1 MIIREAT
8 DMTIDKTLQGYRLG
22 WIGTGRMGYAM
33 AARLLRAGCQVAVY
47 NRTRAKAEPLAA
59 LGASIVDSPAELAGC
74 DIVFTSVSTS
84 DDLISVITG
93 PRGLLTAKQ
102 SPKLLVDTS
111 SVSEEASAQ
120 VRAEAAKRGAQMLAA
135 PVSGNAKVVEA
146 GKLTLVVSGPAD
158 AYKMALPYLDKLG
171 AGVTYVGEG
180 ELARI
185 VKICHNLLL
194 GVITQCLA
202 EITVLA
208 QKAGVPR
215 SALLDF
221 INHSVMGSPFTTYKA
236 PAFVNL
242 DFKPTF
248 TPPLLRKDLDL
259 GLYAG
264 KKFGVPLPL
273 VQLTRDLVQ
282 QVIDQGETERDFSV
296 LLLQAA
302 RSAGVEL
309 KPENKFVDDGLH

>member
-1 MIIREAT
+1 
-8 DMTIDKTLQGYRLG
+8 MTIDQTLRRYRLG

-33 AARLLRAGCQVAVY
+33 AARLLHAGCQVVVY

-59 LGASIVDSPAELAGC
+59 LGASIVDSAAALAGC

-93 PRGLLTAKQ
+93 PRGLLTGHQ
-102 SPKLLVDTS
+102 TPKLLVDTS
-111 SVSEEASAQ
+111 SVSEEASAKM
-120 VRAEAAKRGAQMLAA
+120 RAEAAKRGTQMLAA
-135 PVSGNAKVVEA
+135 PVSGNAKVVET

-158 AYKMALPYLDKLG
+158 AYKMALPFLDKLG

-221 INHSVMGSPFTTYKA
+221 INHSVMGSQFTTYKA

-248 TPPLLRKDLDL
+248 TAPLLRKDLDL
-259 GLYAG
+259 GLAAG
-264 KKFGVPLPL
+264 KKLGVPLPL
-273 VQLTRDLVQ
+273 VQLTCDLVQ
-282 QVIDQGETERDFSV
+282 QVIDQGETERDFAV
-296 LLLQAA
+296 LLLRAA
-302 RSAGVEL
+302 RSAGIEL
-309 KPENKFVDDGLH
+309 QPENKVVDDGLH

>member
-1 MIIREAT
+1 
-8 DMTIDKTLQGYRLG
+8 MTIDKRLQGCRLG

-59 LGASIVDSPAELAGC
+59 LGASIVDVPAELAGC
-74 DIVFTSVSTS
+74 DIVFTSVATS

-93 PRGLLTAKQ
+93 PRGLLTAGQK
-102 SPKLLVDTS
+102 PRLLVDTS
-111 SVSEEASAQ
+111 SVSEEASAR
-120 VRAEAAKRGAQMLAA
+120 VRAEAAKCGAQMLAA
-135 PVSGNAKVVEA
+135 PVSGNAKVVEV
-146 GKLTLVVSGPAD
+146 GKLTLVVSGPAE
-158 AYKMALPYLDKLG
+158 AYQMALPYLDKLG
-171 AGVTYVGEG
+171 GGVTYVGEG

-208 QKAGVPR
+208 QQAGVPR

-248 TPPLLRKDLDL
+248 TTSLLRKDLDL
-259 GLYAG
+259 GLHAG

-282 QVIDQGETERDFSV
+282 QVIDQGDTERDFAV

-309 KPENKFVDDGLH
+309 KPENKIVDDGLH

>member
-1 MIIREAT
+1 
-8 DMTIDKTLQGYRLG
+8 MTIDQTLRRYRLG

-33 AARLLRAGCQVAVY
+33 AARLLHAGCQVVVY

-59 LGASIVDSPAELAGC
+59 LGASIVDSAAALAGC

-93 PRGLLTAKQ
+93 PRGLLTGPQ
-102 SPKLLVDTS
+102 TPKLLVDTS
-111 SVSEEASAQ
+111 SVSEEASAK
-120 VRAEAAKRGAQMLAA
+120 VRAAAAKRGTQMLAA
-135 PVSGNAKVVEA
+135 PVSGNAKVVET

-158 AYKMALPYLDKLG
+158 AYKMALPFLDKLG

-221 INHSVMGSPFTTYKA
+221 INHSVMGSQFTTYKA

-248 TPPLLRKDLDL
+248 TAPLLRKDLDL
-259 GLYAG
+259 GLAAG
-264 KKFGVPLPL
+264 KKLGVPLPL
-273 VQLTRDLVQ
+273 VQLTCDLVQ
-282 QVIDQGETERDFSV
+282 QVIDQGETERDFAV
-296 LLLQAA
+296 LLLRAA
-302 RSAGVEL
+302 RSAGIEL
-309 KPENKFVDDGLH
+309 QPENKVVDDGLH

>member
-1 MIIREAT
+1 
-8 DMTIDKTLQGYRLG
+8 MTIDPTLRRFRLG

-33 AARLLRAGCQVAVY
+33 VTRLLHAGCQVVVY

-59 LGASIVDSPAELAGC
+59 LGASIVDSAAALAGC

-93 PRGLLTAKQ
+93 ARGLLIGHPT
-102 SPKLLVDTS
+102 PRLLVDTS
-111 SVSEEASAQ
+111 SVSEEASAKI
-120 VRAEAAKRGAQMLAA
+120 RAEAAKRGTQMLAA
-135 PVSGNAKVVEA
+135 PVSGNAKVVET

-158 AYKMALPYLDKLG
+158 AYKMALPFLEKLG

-208 QKAGVPR
+208 QKAGVSR

-221 INHSVMGSPFTTYKA
+221 INRSVMGSQFTTYKA

-242 DFKPTF
+242 DFTPTF

-259 GLYAG
+259 GLAAG
-264 KKFGVPLPL
+264 QKLGVPLPL
-273 VQLTRDLVQ
+273 VQITRDLVQ
-282 QVIDQGETERDFSV
+282 QVIDEGETERDFAV

-302 RSAGVEL
+302 KSAGIEL
-309 KPENKFVDDGLH
+309 QPENKFVDDGLH

>member
-1 MIIREAT
+1 
-8 DMTIDKTLQGYRLG
+8 MTIDQTLRRYRLG

-33 AARLLRAGCQVAVY
+33 AARLLRAGCQVVVY

-59 LGASIVDSPAELAGC
+59 LGASIVDSAAALAGC

-93 PRGLLTAKQ
+93 PRGLLTGHQ
-102 SPKLLVDTS
+102 TPKLLVDTS
-111 SVSEEASAQ
+111 SVSEEASAKM
-120 VRAEAAKRGAQMLAA
+120 RAEAAKRGTQMLAA
-135 PVSGNAKVVEA
+135 PVSGNAKVVET

-158 AYKMALPYLDKLG
+158 AYKMALPFLDKLG

-221 INHSVMGSPFTTYKA
+221 INRSVMGSQFTTYKA

-259 GLYAG
+259 GLAAG
-264 KKFGVPLPL
+264 NRLGVPLPL

-282 QVIDQGETERDFSV
+282 QVIDQGETERDFAV
-296 LLLQAA
+296 LLLRAA
-302 RSAGVEL
+302 KSAGIEL
-309 KPENKFVDDGLH
+309 QPENKVVDDGLH

>member
-1 MIIREAT
+1 
-8 DMTIDKTLQGYRLG
+8 MTIDQTLRRYRLG

-33 AARLLRAGCQVAVY
+33 ATRLLHAGCQVVVY

-59 LGASIVDSPAELAGC
+59 LGASIVDSAAALAGC

-93 PRGLLTAKQ
+93 PRGLLTGHQ
-102 SPKLLVDTS
+102 TPKLLVDTS
-111 SVSEEASAQ
+111 SVSEEASAKM
-120 VRAEAAKRGAQMLAA
+120 RAAAAKRGTQMLAA
-135 PVSGNAKVVEA
+135 PVSGNAKVVET

-158 AYKMALPYLDKLG
+158 AYKMALPFLDKLG

-221 INHSVMGSPFTTYKA
+221 INHSVMGSQFTTYKA

-248 TPPLLRKDLDL
+248 TAPLLRKDLDL
-259 GLYAG
+259 GLAAG
-264 KKFGVPLPL
+264 KKLGVPLPL
-273 VQLTRDLVQ
+273 VQLTCDLVQ
-282 QVIDQGETERDFSV
+282 QVIDQGETERDFAV
-296 LLLQAA
+296 LLLRAA
-302 RSAGVEL
+302 KSAGIEL
-309 KPENKFVDDGLH
+309 QPENKVVDDGLH

>member
-1 MIIREAT
+1 
-8 DMTIDKTLQGYRLG
+8 MTTEQTLRRYRLG

-33 AARLLRAGCQVAVY
+33 AARLLHAGCQVVVY

-59 LGASIVDSPAELAGC
+59 LGASIVDSAAALGGC

-93 PRGLLTAKQ
+93 PRGLLTGHQ
-102 SPKLLVDTS
+102 TPKLLVDTS
-111 SVSEEASAQ
+111 SVSEEASAKM
-120 VRAEAAKRGAQMLAA
+120 RAAAAKRGTQMLAA
-135 PVSGNAKVVEA
+135 PVSGNAKVVET

-158 AYKMALPYLDKLG
+158 AYKMALPFLDKLG

-221 INHSVMGSPFTTYKA
+221 INHSVMGSQFTTYKA

-248 TPPLLRKDLDL
+248 TAPLLRKDLDL
-259 GLYAG
+259 GLAAG
-264 KKFGVPLPL
+264 KKLGVPLPL
-273 VQLTRDLVQ
+273 VQLTCDLVQ
-282 QVIDQGETERDFSV
+282 QVIDQGETERDFAV
-296 LLLQAA
+296 LLLRAA
-302 RSAGVEL
+302 KSAGIEL
-309 KPENKFVDDGLH
+309 QPENKVVDDGLH

>member
-1 MIIREAT
+1 
-8 DMTIDKTLQGYRLG
+8 MTTEQTLRRYRLG

-33 AARLLRAGCQVAVY
+33 AARLLHAGCQVVVY

-59 LGASIVDSPAELAGC
+59 LGASIVDSAAALAGC

-93 PRGLLTAKQ
+93 PRGLLTGHQ
-102 SPKLLVDTS
+102 TPKLLVDTS
-111 SVSEEASAQ
+111 SVSEEASAKM
-120 VRAEAAKRGAQMLAA
+120 RAAAAKRGTQMLAA
-135 PVSGNAKVVEA
+135 PVSGNAKVVET

-158 AYKMALPYLDKLG
+158 AYKMALPFLDKLG

-221 INHSVMGSPFTTYKA
+221 INHSVMGSQFTTYKA

-248 TPPLLRKDLDL
+248 TAPLLRKDLDL
-259 GLYAG
+259 GLAAG
-264 KKFGVPLPL
+264 KKLGVPLPL
-273 VQLTRDLVQ
+273 VQLTCDLVQ
-282 QVIDQGETERDFSV
+282 QVIDQGETERDFAV
-296 LLLQAA
+296 LLLRAA
-302 RSAGVEL
+302 KSAGIEL
-309 KPENKFVDDGLH
+309 QPENKVVDDGLH